1 MKEVIT
7 VDMVALA
14 TFMKEAIRKGY
25 PDHSYLILNFLE
37 DNYGLETNLYK
48 RIGDNND

>member
-14 TFMKEAIRKGY
+14 AFMKEAIRKGY
-25 PDHSYLILNFLE
+25 PDNSYLILNFLE
-37 DNYGLETNLYK
+37 FNYGLETNLYK
-48 RIGDNND
+48 RLEIK

>member
-14 TFMKEAIRKGY
+14 AFMKEGIRKGY

-37 DNYGLETNLYK
+37 DNYRLETNLYK
-48 RIGDNND
+48 RLDSK